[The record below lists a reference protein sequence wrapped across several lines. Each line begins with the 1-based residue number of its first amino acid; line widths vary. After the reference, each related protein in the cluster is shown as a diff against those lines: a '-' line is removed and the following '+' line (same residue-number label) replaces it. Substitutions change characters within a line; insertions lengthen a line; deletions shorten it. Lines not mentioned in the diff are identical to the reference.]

1 MGKYFTRPLFRLF
14 HRKHDERSRQQSNPP
29 VPTKPSLTLP
39 PEMLDE
45 ILDHIPMN
53 REGVRTLLA
62 CALVATSWAGPS
74 QRRLF
79 SSVDVRRGNYKWWMD
94 GVVYSGSKDHLLKYV
109 RSLQYS
115 RGLDFR
121 MRDLPWDSGEYLSAL
136 HNIHSLKFCDTRIE
150 RLDEEGFRICFSAFR
165 ETLTCLSLETFA
177 TSFNAFV
184 TLVDYFPNLTTLRL
198 RPFVLEPDEGPVP
211 SLSRPLRGK
220 LRVRDGHG
228 DCLKFFNRFA
238 KLDLEFEELVISSGS
253 SMFVEMAFLNSALK
267 LSANTIKFLRV
278 TTEPEGEQ
286 PLPALPIKTT
296 HLPNPL
302 TFKSRVH
309 FRSRTSDNS
318 KSWNWWWL
326 GENPFVKSSSLQSVP
341 QK

>member
-1 MGKYFTRPLFRLF
+1 MVIECKTWHGTVENTFRPY
-14 HRKHDERSRQQSNPP
+14 EISTPSRYPVTGSNTSPM
-29 VPTKPSLTLP
+29 TSF
-39 PEMLDE
+39 
-45 ILDHIPMN
+45 IL
-53 REGVRTLLA
+53 V
-62 CALVATSWAGPS
+62 S
-74 QRRLF
+74 QRSAEPSRL
-79 SSVDVRRGNYKWWMD
+79 G
-94 GVVYSGSKDHLLKYV
+94 LKGFTT
-109 RSLQYS
+109 S
-115 RGLDFR
+115 
-121 MRDLPWDSGEYLSAL
+121 LSA
-136 HNIHSLKFCDTRIE
+136 
-150 RLDEEGFRICFSAFR
+150 
-165 ETLTCLSLETFA
+165 FA
-177 TSFNAFV
+177 T
-184 TLVDYFPNLTTLRL
+184 LIGYFPNITTLEL
-198 RPFVLEPDEGPVP
+198 DSFNLEPDNELVL

-238 KLDLEFEELVISSGS
+238 KLDLEYEELVISSGS

-296 HLPNPL
+296 PLPNPL

-326 GENPFVKSSSLQSVP
+326 GESPFVKSSSLQSPP